1 MNFLTGGGVKLGIT
15 QIRKRDGS
23 LVEFKSS
30 KIEDAIEKAMLAVH
44 IDEEQLPKILSQ
56 KVFDEINKKSETD
69 YIPSVE
75 EIQDIVEKVLISEGH
90 AEIAKA
96 YILYRQKRAEQRK
109 LKQDIL
115 GRFDDSKLNIN
126 GLLIAKSRY
135 LKRDEFGNIEE
146 NPKEMFR
153 RVAKS
158 VANAEKVYKKPEKE
172 IKELEEEF
180 FETISSLEFVPS
192 GRILANAGKK
202 KSMLYSSFVI
212 PIEDNMK
219 GIFRALYDKA
229 LIQRMGGGTGF
240 SFSRLRQKGKK
251 LSSTTGYAAGP
262 VAFIKLFDH
271 ASDLTVH
278 VGNRK
283 AANMGS
289 LSVEHPD
296 IIEFI
301 TMKDR
306 KEIRNFNISVE
317 ITDTFMEAVKKN
329 EKYGLKDPDTGEIIE
344 NVDANNI
351 FHLIVTMAWKT
362 GDPGVLFIDKI
373 NESNPLP
380 SISRIETTDPC
391 GDQLLLPYDG
401 GNLGA
406 INLSKFVRNEK
417 IKWKRL
423 EEVTKIGVRFLD
435 NVVDISTF
443 PVSKI
448 EEMVK
453 GNRRIG
459 LGVMGFADM
468 LYKLKIPYN
477 SERALEIA
485 DKLMKFI
492 SYTAFDASEEL
503 ASEKGVFPFWNQS
516 IYKGKRKLRNCSLLA
531 ISPTGSRSIL
541 VDTSSGIEPNFGLG
555 YTRKILGSTDILQ
568 VNKVL
573 EEVLKE
579 MNLYKEELI
588 KEIISKGSLK
598 GVSLPEEIKN
608 VFLTAYEIE
617 PEWQIKIQ
625 AIFQKNI
632 DNAISK
638 TVNFE
643 KNATIEDI
651 KKAFLTAYD
660 LGCKGI
666 TVYREGSLGDEVFS
680 IAK

>member
-1 MNFLTGGGVKLGIT
+1 MQRGDILIT
-15 QIRKRDGS
+15 QVKKRDS
-23 LVEFKSS
+23 TIVEFRVS
-30 KIEDAIEKAMLAVH
+30 KIESAVEKAMLAVH
-44 IDEEQLPKILSQ
+44 IDNEQLPKEISL
-56 KVFDEINKKSETD
+56 KVAEEINQKFKENS
-69 YIPSVE
+69 IPSVE
-75 EIQDIVEKVLISEGH
+75 EIQDIIEKVLIDEGH
-90 AEIAKA
+90 AQIAKA

-115 GRFDDSKLNIN
+115 GRFDDSKLSIN
-126 GLLIAKSRY
+126 GLLLAKSRY
-135 LKRDEFGNIEE
+135 LWKDDSGTITE
-146 NPKEMFR
+146 NPKEMFS

-158 VANAEKVYKKPEKE
+158 VSNAEKLYKKPEHE
-172 IKELEEEF
+172 IKQLREEF
-180 FETISSLEFVPS
+180 FEAMNSLEFIPS
-192 GRILANAGKK
+192 GRILANAGKRRE
-202 KSMLYSSFVI
+202 MMYSSFVI

-219 GIFRALYDKA
+219 GVFRALYDKA
-229 LIQRMGGGTGF
+229 LIQRQGGGTGF

-251 LSSTTGYAAGP
+251 LSTTSGYAAGP

-278 VGNRK
+278 MGNRK
-283 AANMGS
+283 PANMGS

-296 IIEFI
+296 IVEFI

-317 ITDTFMEAVKKN
+317 MTDEFMEAVKKN
-329 EKYGLKDPDTGEIIE
+329 EKYALKDPSTGEIIE
-344 NVDANNI
+344 MVDANNI

-373 NESNPLP
+373 NEANPLP

-423 EEVTKIGVRFLD
+423 EEVTKLAVRFLD
-435 NVVDISTF
+435 NVVDISIF
-443 PVSKI
+443 PVKKI

-477 SERALEIA
+477 SEKALETA
-485 DKLMKFI
+485 DKLMRYI
-492 SYTAFDASEEL
+492 ESAAVDMSNEL
-503 ASEKGVFPFWNQS
+503 ANEKGVFPFWNQS
-516 IYKGKRKLRNCSLLA
+516 IYKGKTKLRNCSLLA

-541 VDTSSGIEPNFGLG
+541 ADTSSGIEPNFALG
-555 YTRKILGSTDILQ
+555 YTRKIMGSTEILQ
-568 VNKVL
+568 VNRVL
-573 EEVLKE
+573 EDVLKE
-579 MNLYKEELI
+579 SNLYTEEIL
-588 KEIISKGSLK
+588 KEIISKGSIKNLN
-598 GVSLPEEIKN
+598 LPEEIKN
-608 VFLTAYEIE
+608 VYVTSFEIS
-617 PEWQIKIQ
+617 PEWQIKMQ
-625 AIFQKNI
+625 ATFQKHI

-638 TVNFE
+638 TVNFP
-643 KNATIEDI
+643 KSATIEDI
-651 KKAFLTAYD
+651 KKVFLLAYD
-660 LGCKGI
+660 LGCKGT
-666 TVYREGSLGDEVFS
+666 TVYREGSIGNEVYS
-680 IAK
+680 VGQ